1 MEPTTHILLVED
13 DREISSLVSRFLRS
27 NDFRVSTAGDGR
39 EMSRALKDACIDLV
53 VLDLMLP
60 GEDGLSLCRRL
71 KATTDLPI
79 IMLTAKTEEIDRI
92 VGLELGADD
101 YLGKPFSPRE
111 LMARIRAV
119 LRRVSSS
126 VGGPGERARTTL
138 RFAGWTLDPISRILL
153 NPEGARVS
161 LTGAEFELLFVF
173 CERPHRV
180 LSRDQLLDLTQSRA
194 AAPYERSIDILV
206 SRLRQKIERD
216 PRDPMLIQTIRSGG
230 YVFSPEVVAA

>member
-1 MEPTTHILLVED
+1 MELATHILLVED
-13 DREISSLVSRFLRS
+13 DSEISSLVSRFLRS

-39 EMSRALKDACIDLV
+39 EMDRALKEPRIDLV

-79 IMLTAKTEEIDRI
+79 IMLTAKTEELDRI
-92 VGLELGADD
+92 VGLEMGADD

-119 LRRVSSS
+119 LRRASSAAA
-126 VGGPGERARTTL
+126 GPGEHARTPL
-138 RFAGWTLDPISRILL
+138 RFAGWTLDPVSRILL

-161 LTGAEFELLFVF
+161 LTGAEFELLFAL
-173 CERPHRV
+173 CRRPHRV
-180 LSRDQLLDLTQSRA
+180 LSRDALLDLTQRRA

-206 SRLRQKIERD
+206 SRLRQKIEQD
-216 PRDPMLIQTIRSGG
+216 PRRPLLIQTIRSGG
-230 YVFSPEVVAA
+230 YVFSSEVVAA

>member
-13 DREISSLVSRFLRS
+13 DCEISSLVSRFLRS

-39 EMSRALKDACIDLV
+39 EMTCALKDSRIDLV

-60 GEDGLSLCRRL
+60 GENGLSLCRKL
-71 KATTDLPI
+71 KASTDLPI

-101 YLGKPFSPRE
+101 YLGKPFSVRE

-119 LRRVSSS
+119 LRRGSSPA
-126 VGGPGERARTTL
+126 GGADERLRTPL
-138 RFAGWTLDPISRILL
+138 RFVGWTLDPAVRTLS

-173 CERPHRV
+173 CQRPHRA

-216 PRDPMLIQTIRSGG
+216 PRDPMLIQTIRSSG
-230 YVFSPEVVAA
+230 YLFAPEVVAA